1 MRLLAKPIAAQEDDR
16 ASERRAGEQVFPWSA
31 PPRLV
36 YRCSRKDGHDRGGDQ
51 TLTSKPASS
60 AARRLGPY
68 EFIGPLGAGGMGEVS
83 AYTYRRFLNDL
94 SRVDGLK

>member
-1 MRLLAKPIAAQEDDR
+1 
-16 ASERRAGEQVFPWSA
+16 
-31 PPRLV
+31 
-36 YRCSRKDGHDRGGDQ
+36 
-51 TLTSKPASS
+51 LTSKPASS